1 MPDELHIPPFF
12 ASVADTALTF
22 RFDRESFEQGH
33 EFPPNL
39 EALITNAVRGEVD
52 RVSGRR
58 VCIDLEDL
66 PAISSKQLGAM
77 LAVRKA
83 CRSDQKVRVLRLRP
97 NVRDLLHITK
107 LGDFFEW
114 DEPSAAPGA

>member
-1 MPDELHIPPFF
+1 M
-12 ASVADTALTF
+12 VF
-22 RFDRESFEQGH
+22 RFDRASFEQGY

-39 EALITNAVRGEVD
+39 EALVANAMRGKVD
-52 RVSGRR
+52 RIGGRR
-58 VCIDLEDL
+58 VFIDLEHL

-83 CRSDQKVRVLRLRP
+83 CRSELKVRVLHLRP
-97 NVRDLLHITK
+97 NVRELLLVTK

-114 DEPSAAPGA
+114 D

>member
-1 MPDELHIPPFF
+1 MPDDINIPPFR
-12 ASVADTALTF
+12 ATAGEAELVF
-22 RFDRESFEQGH
+22 RFDRSAFDHGY
-33 EFPPNL
+33 EFPHNL
-39 EALITNAVRGEVD
+39 EAMIHNAVRGEAD

-58 VCIDLEDL
+58 VCIDLENL

-83 CRSDQKVRVLRLRP
+83 CHSDQKVRVLNLRP
-97 NVRDLLHITK
+97 NVRELLLITK

-114 DEPSAAPGA
+114 E

>member
-1 MPDELHIPPFF
+1 MSSEIDIPPFV
-12 ASVADTALTF
+12 ASPGETELVF
-22 RFDRESFEQGH
+22 RFDRTAFEAGY

-39 EALITNAVRGEVD
+39 EALIANAVRGQADHVT
-52 RVSGRR
+52 GRR
-58 VCIDLEDL
+58 VCIDLENL

-97 NVRDLLHITK
+97 NVRELLQVTK

-114 DEPSAAPGA
+114 E

>member
-1 MPDELHIPPFF
+1 MPDVFDIPPFQTT
-12 ASVADTALTF
+12 VGPTDLVF
-22 RFDRESFEQGH
+22 RFDRSSFEHGY

-39 EALITNAVRGEVD
+39 EALVANAVRGDVD
-52 RVSGRR
+52 HVSGRR

-97 NVRDLLHITK
+97 NVRELLLVTK

-114 DEPSAAPGA
+114 E